1 MTKDEAREAAL
12 LAACG
17 LEPDH
22 GTFGA
27 ECRFSRTVVDYMFDA
42 GYDFAK
48 SEDRWNV
55 IERDGLPDA
64 GKLALWT
71 SDAHSTPMIGYLVAS
86 GVQPRRVNRKGGGSF
101 EYLESFIAWRPLPE
115 PYKEDA
121 SIEAEALADWEA
133 IQREQSTNR

>member
-48 SEDRWNV
+48 SESNDRAV
-55 IERDGLPDA
+55 IDGF
-64 GKLALWT
+64 LARV
-71 SDAHSTPMIGYLVAS
+71 STRLHEG
-86 GVQPRRVNRKGGGSF
+86 
-101 EYLESFIAWRPLPE
+101 E
-115 PYKEDA
+115 
-121 SIEAEALADWEA
+121 
-133 IQREQSTNR
+133 

>member
-48 SEDRWNV
+48 SEDRWHV
-55 IERDGLPDA
+55 IERDGLPDENEWFLVTTA
-64 GKLALWT
+64 EYGSVAIALFAPGTNTFYLSVGKALR
-71 SDAHSTPMIGYLVAS
+71 TP
-86 GVQPRRVNRKGGGSF
+86 K
-101 EYLESFIAWRPLPE
+101 AWRPLPE

>member
-48 SEDRWNV
+48 SESNDKAV
-55 IERDGLPDA
+55 IDGFLARVISLISDEEGAYYYTDFKA
-64 GKLALWT
+64 GVDEVYDEMFGKEKL
-71 SDAHSTPMIGYLVAS
+71 
-86 GVQPRRVNRKGGGSF
+86 
-101 EYLESFIAWRPLPE
+101 
-115 PYKEDA
+115 
-121 SIEAEALADWEA
+121 
-133 IQREQSTNR
+133 